1 MNEEENQSL
10 QEAKSEKS
18 TKKKGK
24 IFFVVGMSIIILTLF
39 YLSIAKYDLK
49 ASLTGKVTDTGNSQ
63 EEAIISVS
71 SDDDPVLGNK
81 DAPVTIVEFSDFECP
96 FCGKHFL
103 IAHPQ
108 IVENYVNTGKVK
120 IVYRDFPLDFHKNAQ
135 KAAEAA
141 ECADEQGKFWE
152 MHDKLFL
159 NQDSLSI
166 ENFKQWA
173 KDIELD
179 PEQFNACFDSGKYI
193 EEIQNDIKDG
203 TKYGVSGT
211 PSFFINGRL
220 LKGTQPYEVFEKTIE
235 IELAKTS

>member
-1 MNEEENQSL
+1 MNEEGINQTL
-10 QEAKSEKS
+10 QETLLEKS
-18 TKKKGK
+18 AKKKGK

-39 YLSIAKYDLK
+39 YLSITKYDLK
-49 ASLTGKVTDTGNSQ
+49 GSLTGKTIDGRIQ

-71 SDDDPVLGNK
+71 IDDDPVLGNK
-81 DAPVTIVEFSDFECP
+81 DAPITIVEFSDFECP

-103 IAHPQ
+103 TSHPQ

-159 NQDSLSI
+159 NQDSLSM

-179 PEQFNACFDSGKYI
+179 AAQFNACIDSEKYV
-193 EEIQNDIKDG
+193 EEIQNDVKDG
-203 TKYGVSGT
+203 TKYGISGT
-211 PSFFINGRL
+211 PTFFINNQI
-220 LKGTQPYEVFEKTIE
+220 LKGAQPYEVFEKTIE
-235 IELAKTS
+235 TALAKTS